1 MSRRQTLQSTEDEP
15 TISESAGVRYLHFG
29 SPWIQGAMQLR
40 HPDRLYLAYTQQMMA
55 WLLFLQPEPDQ
66 VVAQLGLGA
75 GSITRFCHRY
85 LPNPL
90 VVVERSA
97 AVVAVCQQYFRL
109 PSSDR
114 LDIVHDDADQWVCQ
128 PANRC
133 SASILMVDLY
143 DSEAQG
149 PVCESLHF
157 YRHCEKVLE
166 PPGILSV
173 NLFGSHESYERNLER
188 LAKVFGGRLLL
199 LPQAEEG
206 NQVVLA
212 FKGPALQWERE
223 ALMERAELLERT
235 MGLPARR
242 WARSLGKITSV

>member
-1 MSRRQTLQSTEDEP
+1 MSRRHLLQLTEDEP
-15 TISESAGVRYLHFG
+15 TLSESGGVRYLHFG
-29 SPWIQGAMQLR
+29 SPWIQGAMQLK

-55 WLLFLQPEPDQ
+55 WLLFLQPESDQ

-75 GSITRFCHRY
+75 GSITRFCYRH

-90 VVVERSA
+90 VVVERSGP
-97 AVVAVCQQYFRL
+97 VIQVCQQYFRL

-114 LDIVHDDADQWVCQ
+114 LEIVHGNADQWVAE

-143 DSEAQG
+143 DSQAQG
-149 PVCESLHF
+149 PVCDSLHF

-173 NLFGSHESYERNLER
+173 NLFGSHDSFERNLQR

-206 NQVVLA
+206 NQIVLA

-223 ALMERAELLERT
+223 ALMERADVLERT

-242 WARSLGKITSV
+242 WARSLGKITAV

>member
-1 MSRRQTLQSTEDEP
+1 MSRRQLLQSNEDGP
-15 TISESAGVRYLHFG
+15 TLSESGGVRFLHFG
-29 SPWIQGAMQLR
+29 SPWIQGAMQIR
-40 HPDRLYLAYTQQMMA
+40 SPDRLYLAYTQQMMA
-55 WLLFLQPEPDQ
+55 WLLFLELEPDQ
-66 VVAQLGLGA
+66 VICQLGLGA
-75 GSITRFCHRY
+75 GSITRFLYRH

-90 VVVERSA
+90 IVVERSG
-97 AVVAVCQQYFRL
+97 AVINVCQQYFRL
-109 PSSDR
+109 PAGDR
-114 LDIVHDDADQWVCQ
+114 LEVFHGDAEQWVVD

-133 SASILMVDLY
+133 SASVLMVDLY
-143 DSEAQG
+143 DSQAQG

-173 NLFGSHESYERNLER
+173 NLFGSHESYERNLQR

-199 LPQAEEG
+199 LPPAEEG

-223 ALMERAELLERT
+223 ALMERAEVLERT